1 MEIARWTPFQEFDAL
16 ERRMNRLFGE
26 AGFVTASLPAAD
38 VYETGDEYVVELEVP
53 GFAEKELAI
62 KVTDHTLSVTGERTE
77 EKEETEKAY
86 RRRERLERSFER
98 RFTLPAE
105 ADLDAVEA
113 DFDNGVLR
121 IHTPYVQATE
131 PRTVE
136 IGKAS

>member
-1 MEIARWTPFQEFDAL
+1 MEVARWTPFQELDAL
-16 ERRMNRLFGE
+16 ERRMSRLFGE
-26 AGFVTASLPAAD
+26 AGFVTATLPAAD
-38 VYETGDEYVVELEVP
+38 VFETGDEYVVELEVP

-62 KVTDHTLSVTGERTE
+62 QVTDHTLSVRGERTE
-77 EKEETEKAY
+77 ETEEAEKAY

-105 ADLDAVEA
+105 VDLDAVEA

-121 IHTPYVQATE
+121 IHAPKAPALE

>member
-1 MEIARWTPFQEFDAL
+1 MEVARWTPFQELDAL

-26 AGFVTASLPAAD
+26 AGFVTANLPAAD

-62 KVTDHTLSVTGERTE
+62 RVTDHTLSVTGERAE

-105 ADLDAVEA
+105 AALDAVEA
-113 DFDNGVLR
+113 DFANGVLR
-121 IHTPYVQATE
+121 IHTPKVQATE